1 MKIYLDDVRSTPEGW
16 VRCYWPEEVIALL
29 QANLGAVTHLSLDHD
44 LGDLDNDQR
53 NGYAVLLWLE
63 EQVAVNGFTPP
74 EVITVHSDN
83 SSARIKME
91 SAIKAI
97 HRLDQRNRES

>member
-1 MKIYLDDVRSTPEGW
+1 MKIYLDDVRPTPDGW
-16 VRCYWPEEVIALL
+16 VRCYWPEEVITLL
-29 QANLGAVTHLSLDHD
+29 QANPGKVTHLSLDHD

-63 EQVAVNGFTPP
+63 QEVALNGFIPP
-74 EVITVHSDN
+74 QTITVHSDN

-97 HRLDQRNRES
+97 RRLHQRNQQN